1 MRIRLELPQTVLFS
15 IEVSVRVTDIN
26 YAGHL
31 GNDRLLVY
39 AQEARSAWF
48 ASLGFN
54 ELDIEGCNTIMA
66 DAALQYVNEAFA
78 SDVVSVDLYLG
89 EQHKYGFDLYYLV
102 RRGADEICRMKTAI
116 LFQKEGRLTAPPNGL
131 FKRFK

>member
-1 MRIRLELPQTVLFS
+1 MRIRLDLPQTVLFS
-15 IEVSVRVTDIN
+15 MEISVRVTDVN

-39 AQEARSAWF
+39 AQEVRSAWF

-78 SDVVSVDLYLG
+78 NESLTITLFLG
-89 EQHKYGFDLYYLV
+89 EQHKYGFDMYYLV
-102 RRGADEICRMKTAI
+102 ARDEDVICKMKTAI
-116 LFQKEGRLTAPPNGL
+116 LFQKDGSLTAPPSSL
-131 FKRFK
+131 F

>member
-1 MRIRLELPQTVLFS
+1 MRIRLDLPQTVLFS
-15 IEVSVRVTDIN
+15 TQISVRVTDVN

-54 ELDIEGCNTIMA
+54 ELDVEGCNTIMA

-78 SDVVSVDLYLG
+78 NECLKVTLFLG
-89 EQHKYGFDLYYLV
+89 DQHKYGFDMYYLV
-102 RRGADEICRMKTAI
+102 SRDEDIICKMKTAI
-116 LFQKEGRLTAPPNGL
+116 LFQKEGVLTAPPNSL
-131 FKRFK
+131 F

>member
-1 MRIRLELPQTVLFS
+1 MRIRLDLPQTVLFEM
-15 IEVSVRVTDIN
+15 EVSVRVTDIN

-39 AQEARSAWF
+39 AQECRSAWF

-66 DAALQYVNEAFA
+66 DAALQYLSEAFA
-78 SDVVSVDLYLG
+78 LESLTVSLYLG
-89 EQHKYGFDLYYLV
+89 ERHKYGFDLYYLV
-102 RRGADEICRMKTAI
+102 RRAGDEICRMKTAI
-116 LFQKEGRLTAPPNGL
+116 LFQKEGSLTGPPSVL
-131 FKRFK
+131 FD

>member
-1 MRIRLELPQTVLFS
+1 MRIRLDLPQTVLFS
-15 IEVSVRVTDIN
+15 MEISVRVTDVN

-39 AQEARSAWF
+39 AQEVRSAWF

-54 ELDIEGCNTIMA
+54 ELNIEGCNTIMA

-78 SDVVSVDLYLG
+78 NDSLTITLFLG

-102 RRGADEICRMKTAI
+102 ARGEDEICKMKTAI
-116 LFQKEGRLTAPPNGL
+116 LFQKNGALSAPPSSL
-131 FKRFK
+131 FN